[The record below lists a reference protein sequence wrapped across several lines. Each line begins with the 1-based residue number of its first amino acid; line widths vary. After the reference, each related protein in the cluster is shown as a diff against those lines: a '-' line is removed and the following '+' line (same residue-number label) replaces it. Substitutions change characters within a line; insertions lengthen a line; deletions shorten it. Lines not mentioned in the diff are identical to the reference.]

1 MSYKSRF
8 FAMVAA
14 ALLVVSLPS
23 AGYAA
28 GQTEAELA
36 RQIQAYVPGVGVDD
50 ILAGAREWSAESG
63 QDVRTVLED
72 ALEQARDNQAVQRR
86 SGISERGSGVR
97 DTELR
102 KSDYKGDVFYEPVW
116 PAGHVG
122 ILVGMTGL
130 SKRPVLARCRI
141 GNGCGIK
148 GSSRGHGI
156 FITTCRRR
164 LRMRLLTT
172 PIITFLSVPI
182 TLILL

>member
-28 GQTEAELA
+28 GLA

-72 ALEQARDNQAVQRR
+72 ALEQARDNQTVQRR

-97 DTELR
+97 GKE
-102 KSDYKGDVFYEPVW
+102 
-116 PAGHVG
+116 
-122 ILVGMTGL
+122 
-130 SKRPVLARCRI
+130 
-141 GNGCGIK
+141 
-148 GSSRGHGI
+148 
-156 FITTCRRR
+156 
-164 LRMRLLTT
+164 
-172 PIITFLSVPI
+172 
-182 TLILL
+182 